1 MSLLV
6 IAAQVLAVLTGTA
19 DTRAL
24 HADPDGTVW
33 AGTTGGLVRG
43 AGDSRVVFTP
53 ADGLP
58 DGTVR
63 ALLRKGDTLWVGT
76 DRGVAECTTV
86 GNELHIDS
94 VLGPRLRVEALA
106 IHEGKL
112 WLGTT
117 TGLYVREGDALRQL
131 PRFERVTALASAG
144 DSLYVASPGRGVYQL
159 RGQRRRRLRGDSL
172 AWDLAL
178 DGDQLWVAT
187 SRGLETYRGA
197 RRLPSAAVRGSRR
210 IPGRD
215 LRSVRIHEGAPVVGS
230 FGGGAWRFDGR
241 RFVAA
246 PGIGTDARVQA
257 LAVGPEGWI
266 AGTPDGVVGHGVP
279 TPSATLP
286 DNDLSA
292 LARTREG
299 LWIGT
304 FDHGLVLLRADGS
317 FQTFDEAGGLLDD
330 RVNRLAVDADG
341 ELWVATDR
349 GVVERQG
356 RGFELRGLL
365 DRHVFALGFV
375 DGAIHAGAG
384 AEVFAF
390 IDGSF
395 HHVDQPGERPQDF
408 AERSAGGVLVA
419 SAEGLAQRAEGRWA
433 LTTSDEGLSDDWVT
447 AVTVASDAT
456 YVGTYASGV
465 ARMTEERVE
474 VLREDLWV
482 NAGAL
487 AWLPNPSGDHLL
499 AVGTLDDGLW
509 LHATADA
516 AWERIGTAQGLPD
529 DDVTALLKDS
539 DGTLWVATR
548 GGLAH
553 VDPR

>member
-1 MSLLV
+1 MSLLL

-19 DTRAL
+19 DTKAL
-24 HADPDGTVW
+24 HADEDGTVW
-33 AGTTGGLVRG
+33 AGTTGGLVRADG
-43 AGDSRVVFTP
+43 ESRLVFTP

-76 DRGVAECTTV
+76 DRGVAECTTDGDTLRV
-86 GNELHIDS
+86 DS
-94 VLGPRLRVEALA
+94 VHGGRLRVEALA
-106 IHEGKL
+106 IHDGRL
-112 WLGTT
+112 WVGAT
-117 TGLYVREGDALRQL
+117 TGLFVREGDALRQL
-131 PRFERVTALASAG
+131 PRFERVSAIASAG
-144 DSLYVASPGRGVYQL
+144 DSLYVASPGHGVYQL
-159 RGQRRRRLRGDSL
+159 RGERRRRLRGDRL
-172 AWDLAL
+172 AWGLAM

-187 SRGLETYRGA
+187 SRGLETYRGR
-197 RRLPSAAVRGSRR
+197 RRLPSPAVRASRR
-210 IPGRD
+210 IAGRD
-215 LRSVRIHEGAPVVGS
+215 LRAVRIHEGAPVVGS

-246 PGIGTDARVQA
+246 SGVPTDARVQT
-257 LAVGPEGWI
+257 LAIGPSGWL
-266 AGTPDGVVGHGVP
+266 AGTPEGVRGRRAP
-279 TPSATLP
+279 ANEATLP

-292 LARTREG
+292 LARTAEG

-304 FDHGLVLLRADGS
+304 FDHGLVLRGDDGS

-330 RVNRLAVDADG
+330 RVNRLAVDAEGD
-341 ELWVATDR
+341 LWVATDR

-356 RGFELRGLL
+356 DGFELRGLL

-390 IDGSF
+390 VDGAF
-395 HHVDQPGERPQDF
+395 RRVDQPGQRPQDF
-408 AERSAGGVLVA
+408 AERGAGGVLVA
-419 SAEGLAQRAEGRWA
+419 SAEGLARRTEGRWA
-433 LTTSDEGLSDDWVT
+433 LTTSDDGLSDDWVT
-447 AVTVASDAT
+447 AVAVASDAA

-474 VLREDLWV
+474 ILREDLWV

-487 AWLPNPSGDHLL
+487 AWLPDPSGDHRL

-509 LHATADA
+509 LHDA
-516 AWERIGTAQGLPD
+516 SSGDWARLGTAEGLPD
-529 DDVTALLKDS
+529 DDVTAVLSND

-548 GGLAH
+548 GGLAR
-553 VDPR
+553 VALR